1 MDKIDLT
8 QYTDNELS
16 MVVFNDS
23 GLYRMRHDSDLIS
36 ELEEVFTFTPC
47 QLLVLLD
54 DLKGELECI

>member
-16 MVVFNDS
+16 LVVYNDS
-23 GLYRMRHDSDLIS
+23 GLYSMRHDSDLIS

>member
-16 MVVFNDS
+16 MVVYNDQ
-23 GLYRMRHDSDLIS
+23 GLYSMRHDSDLIS

-54 DLKGELECI
+54 DLKGEL

>member
-16 MVVFNDS
+16 MVVYNDQ
-23 GLYRMRHDSDLIS
+23 GLYSMRHDSDLIS

-54 DLKGELECI
+54 DLRGELS

>member
-23 GLYRMRHDSDLIS
+23 GLYRMRHDSGLIS

>member
-1 MDKIDLT
+1 MIDLT

-16 MVVFNDS
+16 MVVFNDE
-23 GLYRMRHDSDLIS
+23 GLYSMRHDSDLIA

-54 DLKGELECI
+54 DLKGE

>member
-16 MVVFNDS
+16 MVVYNDQ
-23 GLYRMRHDSDLIS
+23 GLYSMRHDSDLIS

>member
-16 MVVFNDS
+16 MVVYNDS
-23 GLYRMRHDSDLIS
+23 GLYSMRHDSDLIS